1 MDGVGKKSGKSGG
14 CRRQVSW
21 SLDSSRGEG
30 DQQEPEKGLV
40 EVAGEVPE
48 RE

>member
-1 MDGVGKKSGKSGG
+1 M
-14 CRRQVSW
+14 SW

-40 EVAGEVPE
+40 EVPGEVPE